1 MNVLSLFDGMSCGQ
15 IALNKLGINYD
26 KYFACEIDKYA
37 MEVTQHNFPD
47 TIQMGD
53 VQFVTKETFGT
64 HKIDLIMGGSPCQG
78 FSFAGKQLNFDD
90 PRSALFFEFV
100 RLVKELK
107 PKYFLLENVVMKQE
121 YQDVISKYMGCEPIK
136 INSALV
142 SAQTRKRL
150 YWTNIP
156 GIEQPEDKRIILKD
170 IIERE
175 IPGEYEPPYVKLNGK
190 DSGCIG
196 YVGNEPKQATKI
208 YSDNGKSRTLIA
220 NAGGQGGK
228 TGLYQIEN
236 KDDVKCDMVI
246 NQGKELHKEDID
258 KSHCLL
264 ARDYKGFPNQPFT
277 GVRIEQVDDKV
288 ELNENQQNKIEK
300 INNVNPDKA
309 NCLTEAIGRG
319 GSSAEYLT
327 SVKKKTD
334 AVEQANDK
342 PIKVG
347 NIYPSGGQ
355 NGNVYSED
363 GKSPSILAGTGNKGT
378 GVGSCNAPK
387 IEQVGDKLRHPEAT
401 KKGYAEAGEDEG
413 LDLTFP
419 DSKTRR
425 GRSMKDKSNCLT
437 AASQEMGVVESFE
450 VSEKRKKIIEKNLG
464 DRINDETEIIGSSQ
478 KNAYV
483 GKDKSS
489 SLTSA
494 MGEGG
499 GHVPMLKIDPSKPN
513 QINPDK
519 SAKSSSEDE
528 KGTQPHMQDRVFHED
543 GKSHA
548 LTSSFA
554 SRTKVGKNDKKL
566 SWRKLTPLE
575 CERLQT
581 VPDGYTLV
589 MEDGKQKVSNS
600 QRYKMLGNGWTVDV
614 IAHIFKNIPLT

>member
-53 VQFVTKETFGT
+53 VQFVTKETFGA

-156 GIEQPEDKRIILKD
+156 GILQPEDKGIVLKD
-170 IIERE
+170 IVQDGMA
-175 IPGEYEPPYVKLNGK
+175 GENPVKHTDRNRRHLRDVNDKSLCAAATMYKGAGNNGM
-190 DSGCIG
+190 
-196 YVGNEPKQATKI
+196 
-208 YSDNGKSRTLIA
+208 TLI
-220 NAGGQGGK
+220 
-228 TGLYQIEN
+228 
-236 KDDVKCDMVI
+236 
-246 NQGKELHKEDID
+246 
-258 KSHCLL
+258 
-264 ARDYKGFPNQPFT
+264 
-277 GVRIEQVDDKV
+277 QVDDKV

-334 AVEQANDK
+334 AVEQADDK

-401 KKGYAEAGEDEG
+401 KKGYAEAGEGEG

-425 GRSMKDKSNCLT
+425 GRSMKD
-437 AASQEMGVVESFE
+437 
-450 VSEKRKKIIEKNLG
+450 
-464 DRINDETEIIGSSQ
+464 
-478 KNAYV
+478 
-483 GKDKSS
+483 
-489 SLTSA
+489 
-494 MGEGG
+494 
-499 GHVPMLKIDPSKPN
+499 
-513 QINPDK
+513 
-519 SAKSSSEDE
+519 
-528 KGTQPHMQDRVFHED
+528 
-543 GKSHA
+543 
-548 LTSSFA
+548 
-554 SRTKVGKNDKKL
+554 
-566 SWRKLTPLE
+566 
-575 CERLQT
+575 
-581 VPDGYTLV
+581 
-589 MEDGKQKVSNS
+589 
-600 QRYKMLGNGWTVDV
+600 
-614 IAHIFKNIPLT
+614 

>member
-15 IALNKLGINYD
+15 IALNKLGIKYD

-37 MEVTQHNFPD
+37 MQVTQHNFPD
-47 TIQMGD
+47 TVQLGD
-53 VQFVTKETFGT
+53 VQFVTNQTFGT

-100 RLVKELK
+100 RLIKELN

-121 YQDVISKYMGCEPIK
+121 YQDVISKYMGCEPVK

-156 GIEQPEDKRIILKD
+156 GIVQPEDKGIVLKD

-175 IPGEYEPPYVKLNGK
+175 MPGEYEPPYVKLNGK

-208 YSDNGKSRTLIA
+208 YSDRGKSRTLIA

-228 TGLYQIEN
+228 TGLYQIE
-236 KDDVKCDMVI
+236 
-246 NQGKELHKEDID
+246 
-258 KSHCLL
+258 
-264 ARDYKGFPNQPFT
+264 
-277 GVRIEQVDDKV
+277 QVD
-288 ELNENQQNKIEK
+288 
-300 INNVNPDKA
+300 
-309 NCLTEAIGRG
+309 
-319 GSSAEYLT
+319 
-327 SVKKKTD
+327 
-334 AVEQANDK
+334 
-342 PIKVG
+342 
-347 NIYPSGGQ
+347 
-355 NGNVYSED
+355 
-363 GKSPSILAGTGNKGT
+363 
-378 GVGSCNAPK
+378 
-387 IEQVGDKLRHPEAT
+387 DKLRHPEAT

-425 GRSMKDKSNCLT
+425 GRAMKDKSNCLT
-437 AASQEMGVVESFE
+437 AASQEMGLV
-450 VSEKRKKIIEKNLG
+450 
-464 DRINDETEIIGSSQ
+464 
-478 KNAYV
+478 
-483 GKDKSS
+483 
-489 SLTSA
+489 
-494 MGEGG
+494 
-499 GHVPMLKIDPSKPN
+499 IDPSKPN

-519 SAKSSSEDE
+519 SAKSKSEDE

-554 SRTKVGKNDKKL
+554 GRTKIGNNDKKL

-614 IAHIFKNIPLT
+614 ITHILKNI

>member
-15 IALNKLGINYD
+15 IALNKLGIKYN

-37 MEVTQHNFPD
+37 MQVTQHNYPG
-47 TIQMGD
+47 TVQLGD

-64 HKIDLIMGGSPCQG
+64 HKIDLLIGGSPCQG
-78 FSFAGKQLNFDD
+78 FSFAGKQLNFED

-100 RLVKELK
+100 RLLKELN
-107 PKYFLLENVVMKQE
+107 PKHFLLENVVMKQE
-121 YQDVISKYMGCEPIK
+121 YQDVISKYMGCEPVK

-156 GIEQPEDKRIILKD
+156 GIAQPEDKGIILKD
-170 IIERE
+170 IIEK
-175 IPGEYEPPYVKLNGK
+175 G
-190 DSGCIG
+190 DS
-196 YVGNEPKQATKI
+196 
-208 YSDNGKSRTLIA
+208 
-220 NAGGQGGK
+220 
-228 TGLYQIEN
+228 
-236 KDDVKCDMVI
+236 CDMVVKI
-246 NQGKELHKEDID
+246 GKELHKEDID
-258 KSHCLL
+258 K
-264 ARDYKGFPNQPFT
+264 PFT
-277 GVRIEQVDDKV
+277 GVRVEQVD
-288 ELNENQQNKIEK
+288 
-300 INNVNPDKA
+300 
-309 NCLTEAIGRG
+309 
-319 GSSAEYLT
+319 
-327 SVKKKTD
+327 
-334 AVEQANDK
+334 DK

-401 KKGYAEAGEDEG
+401 KKGYAEASVGEG

-419 DSKTRR
+419 TSKTRR
-425 GRSMKDKSNCLT
+425 GRTMKDKSNCLT
-437 AASQEMGVVESFE
+437 AASHEMGVV
-450 VSEKRKKIIEKNLG
+450 
-464 DRINDETEIIGSSQ
+464 
-478 KNAYV
+478 
-483 GKDKSS
+483 
-489 SLTSA
+489 
-494 MGEGG
+494 
-499 GHVPMLKIDPSKPN
+499 IDPSKPN

-554 SRTKVGKNDKKL
+554 SRTKIGNFDVRCAAIRARSIDKDGNRVAWKETKPKQMLEVRKDSKSNSVTSVQKDNVLTKNQIY
-566 SWRKLTPLE
+566 WRKLTPLE

-589 MEDGKQKVSNS
+589 MEDDKQKVSNS

-614 IAHIFKNIPLT
+614 IAHIFKGINND